1 MISSK
6 QTIKRA
12 YDQYKPQDFSIG
24 ADNLNPKR
32 EMILD
37 KMAEIEHKVQELT
50 NEIVRK
56 KIRAPQAIQEKVD
69 AATGGESPLANNA
82 VRKQKLDR
90 VGGDLFGDIP
100 KELETLIGAFPGSV
114 NSLALP
120 PIVDCEAILQ
130 KYDFSSSYEVYEE
143 TDDEDDDGSGTQNGA
158 KTYRI
163 STGESSD
170 EDDDDSSDD
179 EDDSSVVD
187 TDSDDENDC
196 AEIELQFLKII
207 QIMLKIIQVMLIMID
222 SIISVIIT
230 TIQVVCLA
238 VGAWL
243 NPPNIAQIVQ
253 IIMGIV
259 MALVVKIISKL
270 IQMIWDLLNLDCLAD
285 QTLDTLSQIQDCMN
299 AFKTTLGMIDP
310 STITFMADL
319 IENGMSDMTDVMK
332 KLMKAK
338 GEAWLEA
345 KNEIV
350 KTFDPDNLKKM
361 AKNFETDAIN
371 AALRAGDEISSGKVR
386 KIFENSKKVVLESSE
401 ISKEAKKKFDDT
413 IEAAKEAY
421 DMVVKGKD
429 TKSSHTAIKS
439 ILKDVSIQGLKME

>member
-56 KIRAPQAIQEKVD
+56 KIRAPQAVQEKVD

-82 VRKQKLDR
+82 IRKQKLDR

-120 PIVDCEAILQ
+120 PVIDCEAILQ

-143 TDDEDDDGSGTQNGA
+143 TDGDEDGSSSSNGA

-170 EDDDDSSDD
+170 KDSSADD
-179 EDDSSVVD
+179 EDDGSVIG
-187 TDSDDENDC
+187 TDGSDDDNDC

-207 QIMLKIIQVMLIMID
+207 QIMLKMIQVMLIMID

-253 IIMGIV
+253 IILGIV

-285 QTLDTLSQIQDCMN
+285 QTLDMLSQIQDCMN
-299 AFKTTLGMIDP
+299 TFKTTLGMIDP
-310 STITFMADL
+310 NTITFMADL
-319 IENGMSDMTDVMK
+319 LENGMSDMTDVMK

-350 KTFDPDNLKKM
+350 KTFDPENLKKM

-371 AALRAGDEISSGKVR
+371 SAIRAGDEISNGKVR

-413 IEAAKEAY
+413 IAAAQEAY
-421 DMVVKGKD
+421 DMVVKGND
-429 TKSSHTAIKS
+429 TKSSHTAINS

>member
-56 KIRAPQAIQEKVD
+56 KIRAPQAVQEKVD

-82 VRKQKLDR
+82 IRKQKLDR

-120 PIVDCEAILQ
+120 PVIDCEAILQ

-143 TDDEDDDGSGTQNGA
+143 TDGDEDGSSSSNGA

-170 EDDDDSSDD
+170 KDSSADD
-179 EDDSSVVD
+179 EDDGSVIG
-187 TDSDDENDC
+187 TDGSDDDNDC

-253 IIMGIV
+253 IILGIV

-285 QTLDTLSQIQDCMN
+285 QTLDMLSQIQDCMN
-299 AFKTTLGMIDP
+299 TFKTTLGMIDP
-310 STITFMADL
+310 NTITFMADL
-319 IENGMSDMTDVMK
+319 LENGMSDMTDVMK

-350 KTFDPDNLKKM
+350 KTFDPENLKKM

-371 AALRAGDEISSGKVR
+371 SAIRAGDEISNGKVR

-413 IEAAKEAY
+413 IAAAQEAY
-421 DMVVKGKD
+421 DMVVKGND
-429 TKSSHTAIKS
+429 TKSSHTAINS

>member
-24 ADNLNPKR
+24 VDNLNPKR

-56 KIRAPQAIQEKVD
+56 KIRAPQAVQEKVD

-120 PIVDCEAILQ
+120 PIIDCEAILQ

-143 TDDEDDDGSGTQNGA
+143 TEEDEDGSSSQSGA

-163 STGESSD
+163 STGESS
-170 EDDDDSSDD
+170 EDDDNDDD

-187 TDSDDENDC
+187 TDDGDDENDC

-230 TIQVVCLA
+230 TIQIVCLA

-285 QTLDTLSQIQDCMN
+285 QTLDVLSQIQDCMN
-299 AFKTTLGMIDP
+299 TFKTTLGMIDP
-310 STITFMADL
+310 NTITFMADL
-319 IENGMSDMTDVMK
+319 LENGMSDMTDIMK

-371 AALRAGDEISSGKVR
+371 SALRAGDEITNGKVR

-413 IEAAKEAY
+413 IEAAQEAY

>member
-56 KIRAPQAIQEKVD
+56 KIRAPQAVQEKVD

-82 VRKQKLDR
+82 IRKQKLDR

-120 PIVDCEAILQ
+120 PVIDCEAILQ

-143 TDDEDDDGSGTQNGA
+143 TDGDEDGSSSSNGA

-170 EDDDDSSDD
+170 KDSSADD
-179 EDDSSVVD
+179 EDDGSVIG
-187 TDSDDENDC
+187 TDGSDDDNDC

-207 QIMLKIIQVMLIMID
+207 KIMLKIIQVMLIMID

-253 IIMGIV
+253 IILGIV

-285 QTLDTLSQIQDCMN
+285 QTLDMLSQIQDCMN
-299 AFKTTLGMIDP
+299 TFKTTLGMIDP
-310 STITFMADL
+310 NTITFMADL
-319 IENGMSDMTDVMK
+319 LENGMSDMTDVMK

-350 KTFDPDNLKKM
+350 KTFDPENLKKM

-371 AALRAGDEISSGKVR
+371 SAIRASDEISNGKVR

-413 IEAAKEAY
+413 IAAAQEAY
-421 DMVVKGKD
+421 DMVVKGND
-429 TKSSHTAIKS
+429 TKSSHTAINS

>member
-56 KIRAPQAIQEKVD
+56 KIRAPQAVQEKVD

-82 VRKQKLDR
+82 IRKQKLDR

-120 PIVDCEAILQ
+120 PVIDCEAILQ

-143 TDDEDDDGSGTQNGA
+143 TDGDEDGSSSSNGA

-170 EDDDDSSDD
+170 KDSSADD
-179 EDDSSVVD
+179 EDDGSVIG
-187 TDSDDENDC
+187 TDGSDDDNDC

-230 TIQVVCLA
+230 TIQVICLA

-253 IIMGIV
+253 IILGIV

-285 QTLDTLSQIQDCMN
+285 QTLDMLSQIQDCMN
-299 AFKTTLGMIDP
+299 TFKTTLGMIDP
-310 STITFMADL
+310 NTITFMADL
-319 IENGMSDMTDVMK
+319 LENGMSDMTDVMK

-350 KTFDPDNLKKM
+350 KTFDPENLKKM

-371 AALRAGDEISSGKVR
+371 SAIRAGDEISNGKVR

-413 IEAAKEAY
+413 IAAAQEAY
-421 DMVVKGKD
+421 DMVVKGND
-429 TKSSHTAIKS
+429 TKSSHTAINS